1 MRLFMRRD
9 SGTQDAALP
18 RNPSAELLQCR
29 IRLLSRFVDAAQ
41 TARRRNGYRC
51 AKRQGKPN
59 FTNPHLSLQ
68 HGHFRDFAF
77 ATRRARL
84 HPVHREP

>member
-1 MRLFMRRD
+1 MRIVHAPRKRNSKTPRFHEIRPELFTKPDSFAFADCRD
-9 SGTQDAALP
+9 P
-18 RNPSAELLQCR
+18 
-29 IRLLSRFVDAAQ
+29 Q

-59 FTNPHLSLQ
+59 FTNPYLSLQ
-68 HGHFRDFAF
+68 HGHFRDFAL
-77 ATRRARL
+77 AARRARL